1 MFSPIRLFA
10 LLAILATLAG
20 DSVLAQPEGGEPMSL
35 ETARAWVE
43 AQPRTFENQVLFTV
57 KDGQIVR
64 SGRFTTASAIFGD
77 FDGDSDVDLYDY
89 IAMQICLSFS
99 GPGSVAPPACN
110 VFDVEGDQDTDLHD
124 FAAFAAAHTGSTS
137 VVMVEAGNLVPVRA
151 SADGYY
157 SGEPG
162 TSGNNAL
169 NGNAQ
174 QMGYDQDDLW
184 YTWSV
189 QSQMAGSGEIVIG
202 NTSRPRSAFTVL
214 PPLPAGL
221 YVFHLSVVNLVT
233 GESGV
238 DTTILRV
245 NDCLAAEDC
254 DDGDLCTTDTCQG
267 GVCQFTALTCND
279 ELACTSDSCN
289 EVTGTCLHVDLC
301 PSGQICDSNLRTC
314 VSSPECELTLEA
326 DDIVGT
332 VGDDVCDAPLIFFT
346 GTGTLIASL
355 QTADRVDARGGM
367 DRLDA
372 ELNGGVVAPSLTSIE
387 TINIRALTATTL
399 NASNFMGVNAINS
412 VESLGTL
419 TVASMQEH
427 TDIGLSEITD
437 GTSGVSITFATA
449 VTTGS
454 ADAITTTL
462 TGANAGTV
470 TVTTGATNGFETL
483 NVAGTGSTANTLT
496 AITQGTGTTMVTAN
510 LAGDQATQ
518 LKALPSTI
526 RSYDASSMTGTLT
539 LGSGTR
545 ADATDTYASFATVDI
560 ANMTGGTGNDVFVF
574 GATLDGS
581 DADQEDEWIDGGAGH
596 DILQMTISSSRGGLL
611 PIRNIEELR
620 VNASASSSSFS
631 LLNVSGVST
640 VTVESDDTAN
650 TMTVDNVPVT
660 STAQTWPT
668 LAFRGDGTQAAQ
680 TYDTI
685 TFNGFGASASTG
697 DKMTVSFANRGTALN
712 SSGTTNAH
720 TVTSMT
726 VGSSS
731 STGMETLTITAA
743 DGPLS
748 VTSTTTCFSC
758 TGITVTG
765 SSNVGL
771 GTMTGTA
778 DSVTSLTATGV
789 TGNFTATI
797 DNMNGGTIQL
807 GTGNDTVDTTGSA
820 ASAMVIQGGA
830 GNDTLTGA
838 GGSDNILGG
847 RGTDTLVGAAGADML
862 SGGDDNDTIQGDGS
876 SDTITTGNG
885 ADTVVLTTV
894 AADSANADTISD
906 FTAGSG
912 GDQLD
917 MDISALE
924 TSGATDANE
933 AVNFVELQDGSA
945 VVDTDSVVIQELT
958 LDAAAGAV
966 ATVANTNVFVVI
978 GTVASTSVL
987 ETALEAGGDVELTIA
1002 AAGGDITSCFPV
1014 VYSNATDAFL
1024 AICFAETEGVDDTNF
1039 EAADLVCINIAKMSS
1054 NAAIT
1059 ASEFVA
1065 ANFDFVP

>member
-1 MFSPIRLFA
+1 MSKFERNSETKLR
-10 LLAILATLAG
+10 TLACG
-20 DSVLAQPEGGEPMSL
+20 ALRFGTLCGVLVVSM
-35 ETARAWVE
+35 
-43 AQPRTFENQVLFTV
+43 
-57 KDGQIVR
+57 
-64 SGRFTTASAIFGD
+64 
-77 FDGDSDVDLYDY
+77 
-89 IAMQICLSFS
+89 MCL
-99 GPGSVAPPACN
+99 
-110 VFDVEGDQDTDLHD
+110 
-124 FAAFAAAHTGSTS
+124 
-137 VVMVEAGNLVPVRA
+137 
-151 SADGYY
+151 
-157 SGEPG
+157 G
-162 TSGNNAL
+162 TSCPWNPPGPTAC
-169 NGNAQ
+169 
-174 QMGYDQDDLW
+174 
-184 YTWSV
+184 
-189 QSQMAGSGEIVIG
+189 
-202 NTSRPRSAFTVL
+202 TVD
-214 PPLPAGL
+214 A
-221 YVFHLSVVNLVT
+221 
-233 GESGV
+233 
-238 DTTILRV
+238 
-245 NDCLAAEDC
+245 DC
-254 DDGDLCTTDTCQG
+254 DDSNGCTTDTCVIAADATEGECDSVAACEDDLCVDDACVECLDDAGCDNADVCDGSETCVAGACTDGTALDCDDADLCTDDACDATDGCSNTAVACADGETCVDGGCVLVCAADADCDDSDLCTTDTC
-267 GVCQFTALTCND
+267 VDTACSNVAVDCND
-279 ELACTSDSCN
+279 DVACTDDSCDGTTGACLN
-289 EVTGTCLHVDLC
+289 ADNCAAGTECDAATGTCVTAVCTVDADCDNGTFCDGTETCDVATGSCVDGTRPCNDADGVGCTDATATESCAEGDAAAVCTAC
-301 PSGQICDSNLRTC
+301 PSVTLDFTLGQDNLT
-314 VSSPECELTLEA
+314 
-326 DDIVGT
+326 GT
-332 VGDDVCDAPLIFFT
+332 SGDDDFLAALEFNT
-346 GTGTLIASL
+346 GSGTQIATIQTGDSANGLAGTDTLTASVNG
-355 QTADRVDARGGM
+355 TAAVPTLAG
-367 DRLDA
+367 
-372 ELNGGVVAPSLTSIE
+372 IE
-387 TINIRALTATTL
+387 TIDVTAFAATTITGTNISGVDEINSLNSTAT
-399 NASNFMGVNAINS
+399 
-412 VESLGTL
+412 L
-419 TVASMQEH
+419 TITSMQEAANV
-427 TDIGLSEITD
+427 GLA
-437 GTSGVSITFATA
+437 GTSDGASGLSITFATA
-449 VTTGS
+449 VTAGS

-470 TVTTGATNGFETL
+470 TITTGATNGFETL
-483 NVAGTGSTANTLT
+483 NVTGTGSTANTLT

-518 LKALPSTI
+518 LKAMPSTI
-526 RSYDASSMTGTLT
+526 RTYTGSTMTGALT

-560 ANMTGGTGNDVFVF
+560 AKVTGGTGNDVFIF
-574 GATLDGS
+574 GTSLDSS
-581 DADQEDEWIDGGAGH
+581 DSDQSGESIDGGAGT
-596 DILQMTISSSRGGLL
+596 DVLQATFGSALGSAL
-611 PIRNIEELR
+611 PIANIEELR

-685 TFNGFGASASTG
+685 TFNGFGASASAG
-697 DKMTVSFANRGTALN
+697 DSMAVNFANRGTPLN

-789 TGNFTATI
+789 TGNFTGTI

-820 ASAMVIQGGA
+820 ASAMTIQGGA

-838 GGSDNILGG
+838 GGADTIQGAA
-847 RGTDTLVGAAGADML
+847 GTDTLIGAAGADTL
-862 SGGDDNDTIQGDGS
+862 AGGDDNDTIQGDGS

-894 AADSANADTISD
+894 AADAANADTVSD

-912 GDQLD
+912 GDQLE